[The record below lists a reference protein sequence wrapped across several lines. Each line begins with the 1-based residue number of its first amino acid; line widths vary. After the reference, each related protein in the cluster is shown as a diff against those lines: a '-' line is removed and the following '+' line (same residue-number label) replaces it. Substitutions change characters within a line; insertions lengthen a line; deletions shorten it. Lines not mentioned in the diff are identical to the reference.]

1 MCSGCLGPHDPTSL
15 MTWVLIRL
23 VAALLSAAPMALAA
37 SARPVPK
44 SPASHPQVF
53 DPDPQTCQAETMR
66 SAFARQLA
74 PYADQ
79 GEQVLRQLR
88 AVQAEI
94 TLASLRSCVRRGLMA
109 EEEAVRLG
117 RDFGIIAP
125 TAQTRGSSRPTTN
138 SPSTRP

>member
-1 MCSGCLGPHDPTSL
+1 

-23 VAALLSAAPMALAA
+23 VAALFLAVPMALAA
-37 SARPVPK
+37 TARPVPI
-44 SPASHPQVF
+44 SPPSQPQVF
-53 DPDPQTCQAETMR
+53 DPDPQTCQTETMR

-117 RDFGIIAP
+117 REFGIITPAP
-125 TAQTRGSSRPTTN
+125 QTRGSSRPATN

>member
-1 MCSGCLGPHDPTSL
+1 

-23 VAALLSAAPMALAA
+23 VAALLLALPMALAA

-44 SPASHPQVF
+44 SPPSQPQVF
-53 DPDPQTCQAETMR
+53 DPDPQTCQTETMR

-117 RDFGIIAP
+117 RELGIIAP
-125 TAQTRGSSRPTTN
+125 APQTRGSSRPATN